1 MRTSNPVLSR
11 LTEAAR
17 STGLVRGADGA
28 MTRAG
33 AAGKSALL
41 LALVAF
47 SASFVWRAYDPLVP
61 GIEGPAML
69 VGGIGGFIVAMIT
82 IFKPN
87 TAPVTAPLY
96 AVLEGLALGAI
107 SAIYDAR
114 LQGIA
119 IQAVALT
126 FATALGVF
134 VLYRVGVLQATPGFR
149 RILMGAT
156 LGIALFYLVSMVAS
170 LFGVSIGY
178 FTSSSPIAIGIN
190 VVIAAVAALNLVL
203 DFDLIDEGARMGAP
217 KRMEWFAA
225 FGLLVTLVWLYLE
238 LLRLLSRLQGR
249 RD

>member
-1 MRTSNPVLSR
+1 MRTSNPVLTR

-17 STGLVRGADGA
+17 NAGLARGADGA

-33 AAGKSALL
+33 AAGKSLLL
-41 LALVAF
+41 LALVVF
-47 SASFVWRAYDPLVP
+47 SAGFVWNAYDPANPVILM
-61 GIEGPAML
+61 PALL

-82 IFKPN
+82 TFKPN

-107 SAIYDAR
+107 SAMYNAR
-114 LQGIA
+114 FQGIA

-156 LGIALFYLVSMVAS
+156 IGIALFYLVSMVLS
-170 LFGVSIGY
+170 LFNVSVGY
-178 FTSSSPIAIGIN
+178 FGSTSMLAIGIN